1 MQEVE
6 TAALAGA
13 FMINVDQGWK
23 VDRHDFVDMK
33 EAIQ

>member
-23 VDRHDFVDMK
+23 VDRRDSVELK
-33 EAIQ
+33 EAI